1 MGLLRRCSRLPV
13 IAVLVAAGL
22 AVAACSGGSAGTS
35 GSGGSG
41 CPAWQRH
48 LACHLR
54 ADRRRRG
61 QHPGQQPRGNQ
72 RHEPEPGPQATSR
85 YRPARATVI
94 GKSTDVVVN
103 PAVSAALKHA
113 GVTVTAIAPA
123 TAKAALL
130 FPVSGGQI
138 VVATLAGTV
147 RSQRRADLQA
157 RRQERHPDQPR
168 HQYEHEAPHRD
179 GRRAVDAGLRAG
191 PRFAHGR
198 QPPAHHCG
206 REQHQAHRAL
216 TGGHRPEQRPRRTH
230 VQDRVELRRRDAH
243 CHVRSRAPMSVTRAL
258 PPERCF
264 RRPGECETT
273 TMVVVL

>member
-13 IAVLVAAGL
+13 IAVIVAAGL
-22 AVAACSGGSAGTS
+22 AVAACSGWFGRTS

-41 CPAWQRH
+41 SSAGSGTS
-48 LACHLR
+48 R
-54 ADRRRRG
+54 ATSAPTAGAGG
-61 QHPGQQPRGNQ
+61 QHPGRSPAATS
-72 RHEPEPGPQATSR
+72 GPSPSPPATSR

-113 GVTVTAIAPA
+113 GITITAIAPA

-138 VVATLAGTV
+138 VRSDA
-147 RSQRRADLQA
+147 RRDRSSQRRADLQA
-157 RRQERHPDQPR
+157 RRQERRPDQPR
-168 HQYEHEAPHRD
+168 HQYENEAPHRD

-191 PRFAHGR
+191 PRFARGR
-198 QPPAHHCG
+198 QPPAHHRG

-216 TGGHRPEQRPRRTH
+216 TGGHRLEQRPRRTH
-230 VQDRVELRRRDAH
+230 VQDRVDLRRRDAH
-243 CHVRSRAPMSVTRAL
+243 GHVRSRAPTNVTGAL
-258 PPERCF
+258 PPGQCF
-264 RRPGECETT
+264 RRFGECETT